1 MSLALS
7 RQFAAARLSLV
18 VEQKPLDSGRRV
30 DSVEIVQLD
39 ISRHFGRKF
48 AREEYR
54 LFQGNTRTNRIDVTA
69 ADRSQRQLVLVVDEP
84 KRAFTVTVPRFRG
97 VMTGPDLRIISETE
111 KERVI
116 EMQTT
121 GRLRHFLCGQD
132 EQHLFIA
139 QLPRA
144 VADVRDA
151 HEALAPEIPPQYQ
164 RGVHRRQ
171 GEWFFLPITAEE
183 RAELNIVS
191 PALIRSGGLAEVA
204 RIRRHGRQHLASQAV
219 LIENGNRLYARG
231 QIWHPDHAPLALRG
245 WHRVL
250 INREPFETIPRRV
263 GIRWVD

>member
-39 ISRHFGRKF
+39 IRRNLGRTL

-54 LFQGNTRTNRIDVTA
+54 IFPGNTRTNRIDVA
-69 ADRSQRQLVLVVDEP
+69 DADRSQQQLVLVVDEP
-84 KRAFTVTVPRFRG
+84 KRAFTITVPRGRG
-97 VMTGPDLRIISETE
+97 IAAGPDLRVVSETDTQ
-111 KERVI
+111 RVI

-121 GRLRHFLCGQD
+121 GRLRHFLCGLD
-132 EQHLFIA
+132 EAHLFIA

-144 VADVRDA
+144 VANVRDA

-183 RAELNIVS
+183 RAELNLVS
-191 PALIRSGGLAEVA
+191 PKSIRSGGLAEVA
-204 RIRRHGRQHLASQAV
+204 RIRRHGRQHVATQAV
-219 LIENGNRLYARG
+219 LVEQGNRLYARG

-250 INREPFETIPRRV
+250 INREPFETVPRRV

>member
-18 VEQKPLDSGRRV
+18 VEQKPLDSARRV

-39 ISRHFGRKF
+39 IARK
-48 AREEYR
+48 ALREEYR
-54 LFQGNTRTNRIDVTA
+54 LFPGNTRTNRIEVTA

-97 VMTGPDLRIISETE
+97 VAAGPDVRVVSETE

-116 EMQTT
+116 EMQTP

-144 VADVRDA
+144 CANVQDA

-183 RAELNIVS
+183 RAELNVVS
-191 PALIRSGGLAEVA
+191 PREIRSGGLAEVA
-204 RIRRHGRQHLASQAV
+204 RIRRHGRQHLATQAV
-219 LIENGNRLYARG
+219 LIEKGNRLYARG

-250 INREPFETIPRRV
+250 INREPFETVPRRV

>member
-39 ISRHFGRKF
+39 IARKL

-54 LFQGNTRTNRIDVTA
+54 LFPGNTRTNRIDVTA
-69 ADRSQRQLVLVVDEP
+69 ADRVQRQLVLVVDEP

-97 VMTGPDLRIISETE
+97 VATGPGVRIVSETD

-116 EMQTT
+116 EMQTP
-121 GRLRHFLCGQD
+121 GRLRHFLCGRD
-132 EQHLFIA
+132 EEHLFIA

-144 VADVRDA
+144 VANVQDA
-151 HEALAPEIPPQYQ
+151 HEALAPEIPSQYQ
-164 RGVHRRQ
+164 RGVMRRQ

-183 RAELNIVS
+183 RAEMNIAT
-191 PALIRSGGLAEVA
+191 PRTIRGGGLAEIA
-204 RIRRHGRQHLASQAV
+204 RIRRHGRQHVATEAIV
-219 LIENGNRLYARG
+219 LQPNDRLYARG

-250 INREPFETIPRRV
+250 INREPFETLPRRV

>member
-39 ISRHFGRKF
+39 IARTL

-54 LFQGNTRTNRIDVTA
+54 LFPGNTRTNRIEVTA

-84 KRAFTVTVPRFRG
+84 RRAFTVTVPRFRAIAPTPG
-97 VMTGPDLRIISETE
+97 LRIVSETE
-111 KERVI
+111 TQRVV
-116 EMQTT
+116 EMQTS

-144 VADVRDA
+144 CANVQDA
-151 HEALAPEIPPQYQ
+151 HEALAPEIPPEYQ

-183 RAELNIVS
+183 RAELNVVD
-191 PALIRSGGLAEVA
+191 PKLIRSGGLAEVA
-204 RIRRHGRQHLASQAV
+204 RIRRHGRQHLATQAV
-219 LIENGNRLYARG
+219 VIEKGNRLYARG

-250 INREPFETIPRRV
+250 INREPFESVPRRV